1 MAFNNLD
8 LQHSTLEH
16 NLPTIRFPFYYPE
29 ALNQMKIVWKIAHLY
44 VIAVSKFL
52 NHSFLSPLNQ

>member
-8 LQHSTLEH
+8 LQYSTLVH
-16 NLPTIRFPFYYPE
+16 NLPTIRFPLYYLE
-29 ALNQMKIVWKIAHLY
+29 ALNQMKIMWKIAHLHF
-44 VIAVSKFL
+44 IAVCKFL